1 MMRKCTAPR
10 KAVRRGRWIIRGMS
24 ILSNAKGRQSQS
36 VCLRFLCSILG
47 TACDPV
53 AHTTKIHS
61 TSDQMVL
68 HTGAILRSA
77 SSDQY
82 HRMLLYVVSFS
93 WNVCRNDRPTAQPYP
108 SNFPLSRVGLLRLC
122 CSHTQ
127 AHPFHLRSID
137 ERRRHRSARFLAH
150 SASSEHLVVSR
161 LNWGRAGEGS
171 FREGSRCD
179 GGREW
184 CGQVTS

>member
-47 TACDPV
+47 TACDPG

-61 TSDQMVL
+61 
-68 HTGAILRSA
+68 

-161 LNWGRAGEGS
+161 LDRGRAGEGS